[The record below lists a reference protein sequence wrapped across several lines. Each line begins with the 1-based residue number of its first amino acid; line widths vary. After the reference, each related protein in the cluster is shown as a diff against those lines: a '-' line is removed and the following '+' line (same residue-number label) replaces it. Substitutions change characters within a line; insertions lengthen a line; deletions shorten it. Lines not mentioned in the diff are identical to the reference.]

1 MAKLSSQVETDPVEL
16 ETSSMMSWIQDWG
29 TEPETNLMGIEIPD
43 GDGDNDGDGNGGGGG
58 GGSIS
63 DHQHFAPSTN
73 ESLGIKAGACVKVI
87 ATSRRTK

>member
-1 MAKLSSQVETDPVEL
+1 MEL

-43 GDGDNDGDGNGGGGG
+43 GDGDDDSDGDSSGGG
-58 GGSIS
+58 GGS
-63 DHQHFAPSTN
+63 DHQHLAPSTN
-73 ESLGIKAGACVKVI
+73 ESLGIEAGACVKVI

>member
-1 MAKLSSQVETDPVEL
+1 MEL

-29 TEPETNLMGIEIPD
+29 TEPETNLMGIDIPD
-43 GDGDNDGDGNGGGGG
+43 GDGDDDGGDGSGGGG
-58 GGSIS
+58 
-63 DHQHFAPSTN
+63 DHQHLAPSTN

>member
-1 MAKLSSQVETDPVEL
+1 
-16 ETSSMMSWIQDWG
+16 MSWIQDWG

-43 GDGDNDGDGNGGGGG
+43 VDGDNDGDDGGDGSGGGGSGGGG
-58 GGSIS
+58 GGSGGGVVS
-63 DHQHFAPSTN
+63 DHQHIAPSTN

>member
-1 MAKLSSQVETDPVEL
+1 MAKLSPQVETDPVEL

-43 GDGDNDGDGNGGGGG
+43 GDGDDDSDGDSSGGG
-58 GGSIS
+58 GGS
-63 DHQHFAPSTN
+63 DHQHLAPSTN

>member
-1 MAKLSSQVETDPVEL
+1 MAKLSSQVEKDPVEL

-43 GDGDNDGDGNGGGGG
+43 GDGDDDGGDGSGGGG
-58 GGSIS
+58 
-63 DHQHFAPSTN
+63 DHQHLAPSTN
-73 ESLGIKAGACVKVI
+73 ESLGIEAGACVKVI

>member
-1 MAKLSSQVETDPVEL
+1 MEL

-43 GDGDNDGDGNGGGGG
+43 GDGDDDGGDGSGGGG
-58 GGSIS
+58 
-63 DHQHFAPSTN
+63 DHQHLAPSTN

>member
-1 MAKLSSQVETDPVEL
+1 MEL

-43 GDGDNDGDGNGGGGG
+43 GDGDDDGGDVSGGGG
-58 GGSIS
+58 
-63 DHQHFAPSTN
+63 DHQHLAPSTN
-73 ESLGIKAGACVKVI
+73 ESLGIEAGACVKVI